1 MNNLQKNKWLV
12 IVYGVLLIAIG
23 TLTLIFAIT
32 NTSVVDK
39 VISIALAV
47 ALFIVGLLNICSS
60 LIAHTQEFYTATILL
75 GSLAIAI
82 GVVLL
87 IDTYLI
93 GSIIVYLLG
102 VFLLAMGT
110 VSLFKAVIFVI
121 TKQKV
126 MWIVAQLIIAA
137 LAITLGVIVLCFKD
151 ESKMFLYAFIGAVI
165 ILSGITEIVFVL
177 RNFISNKEDNKEEK
191 VEENPES
198 KEETEEAEEEPKE
211 QA

>member
-32 NTSVVDK
+32 DTSVVDK

-60 LIAHTQEFYTATILL
+60 LIAHTQEFYTASILL

-110 VSLFKAVIFVI
+110 VSLFKAVIFII

-177 RNFISNKEDNKEEK
+177 RNFISNKKDNKEEK

-198 KEETEEAEEEPKE
+198 KEEAEEAEEEPKE

>member
-60 LIAHTQEFYTATILL
+60 LIAHTQEFYTASILL

-110 VSLFKAVIFVI
+110 VSLFKAVIFII

-177 RNFISNKEDNKEEK
+177 RNFISNKKDNKEEK

-198 KEETEEAEEEPKE
+198 KEEAEEAEEEPKE

>member
-110 VSLFKAVIFVI
+110 VSLFKAVIFII

-177 RNFISNKEDNKEEK
+177 RNFISNKKDNKEEK
-191 VEENPES
+191 VEESPEP
-198 KEETEEAEEEPKE
+198 KEEAEEAEEEPKE

>member
-60 LIAHTQEFYTATILL
+60 LIAHTQEFYTASILL

-110 VSLFKAVIFVI
+110 VSLFKAVIFII

-177 RNFISNKEDNKEEK
+177 RNFISNKKDNKEEK

-198 KEETEEAEEEPKE
+198 KEEAEEEPKE

>member
-110 VSLFKAVIFVI
+110 VSLFKAVIFII
-121 TKQKV
+121 TKQKA

-177 RNFISNKEDNKEEK
+177 RNFISNKKDNKEEK

-198 KEETEEAEEEPKE
+198 KEEAEEAEEEPKE